1 MIQVKILSLK
11 LNIPNLLAH
20 CAIKLYFCRIMRYL
34 ITISLAAM
42 LLSACSQSEEDKAKP
57 LLAKIDSLYKSGN
70 YRATL
75 DSIVQLREHYPQA
88 IEARKTALR
97 LWQNAS
103 LKLAQADVAST
114 DIKLQEM
121 TEALKTETNLYRR
134 NMMTVKRD
142 SLQARYEAMCG
153 VVRMIHLR
161 QKQH

>member
-1 MIQVKILSLK
+1 
-11 LNIPNLLAH
+11 
-20 CAIKLYFCRIMRYL
+20 MRHL
-34 ITISLAAM
+34 ITILLAAM

-57 LLAKIDSLYKSGN
+57 LLAQIDSLYKSGN

-75 DSIVQLREHYPQA
+75 DSIVLLREHYPQA

>member
-1 MIQVKILSLK
+1 M
-11 LNIPNLLAH
+11 
-20 CAIKLYFCRIMRYL
+20 
-34 ITISLAAM
+34 AAM

-88 IEARKTALR
+88 IEARKTAFR

>member
-1 MIQVKILSLK
+1 MRHLLTIL
-11 LNIPNLLAH
+11 
-20 CAIKLYFCRIMRYL
+20 
-34 ITISLAAM
+34 LAAM

-75 DSIVQLREHYPQA
+75 DSIVLLREHYPQA

>member
-1 MIQVKILSLK
+1 
-11 LNIPNLLAH
+11 
-20 CAIKLYFCRIMRYL
+20 
-34 ITISLAAM
+34 M

-75 DSIVQLREHYPQA
+75 DSIVQLREQYPQA

>member
-1 MIQVKILSLK
+1 
-11 LNIPNLLAH
+11 
-20 CAIKLYFCRIMRYL
+20 
-34 ITISLAAM
+34 M

-75 DSIVQLREHYPQA
+75 DSIVQLREQYPQA

-142 SLQARYEAMCG
+142 SLQARYKAMCG

>member
-1 MIQVKILSLK
+1 
-11 LNIPNLLAH
+11 
-20 CAIKLYFCRIMRYL
+20 
-34 ITISLAAM
+34 M

-103 LKLAQADVAST
+103 LKLAQTDVAST

>member
-1 MIQVKILSLK
+1 M
-11 LNIPNLLAH
+11 
-20 CAIKLYFCRIMRYL
+20 
-34 ITISLAAM
+34 AAM

-121 TEALKTETNLYRR
+121 TEALKTEPNLYRR

>member
-1 MIQVKILSLK
+1 
-11 LNIPNLLAH
+11 
-20 CAIKLYFCRIMRYL
+20 MRHL
-34 ITISLAAM
+34 ITILLAAM

-75 DSIVQLREHYPQA
+75 DSIVKLREHYPQA

-134 NMMTVKRD
+134 NIMTVKRD

>member
-1 MIQVKILSLK
+1 
-11 LNIPNLLAH
+11 
-20 CAIKLYFCRIMRYL
+20 MRHL
-34 ITISLAAM
+34 ITILLAAM

-88 IEARKTALR
+88 IEARKMALR

>member
-1 MIQVKILSLK
+1 
-11 LNIPNLLAH
+11 
-20 CAIKLYFCRIMRYL
+20 
-34 ITISLAAM
+34 M

-57 LLAKIDSLYKSGN
+57 LLAQIDSLYKSGN

-75 DSIVQLREHYPQA
+75 DSIVLLREHYPQA

>member
-1 MIQVKILSLK
+1 
-11 LNIPNLLAH
+11 
-20 CAIKLYFCRIMRYL
+20 MRHL

-134 NMMTVKRD
+134 NIMTVKRD

>member
-1 MIQVKILSLK
+1 
-11 LNIPNLLAH
+11 
-20 CAIKLYFCRIMRYL
+20 MRHL

-75 DSIVQLREHYPQA
+75 DSIVLLREHYPQA

>member
-20 CAIKLYFCRIMRYL
+20 CAIKLYFCHIMRYL
-34 ITISLAAM
+34 ITILLAAM

>member
-1 MIQVKILSLK
+1 M
-11 LNIPNLLAH
+11 AE
-20 CAIKLYFCRIMRYL
+20 RI
-34 ITISLAAM
+34 T
-42 LLSACSQSEEDKAKP
+42 
-57 LLAKIDSLYKSGN
+57 
-70 YRATL
+70 
-75 DSIVQLREHYPQA
+75 
-88 IEARKTALR
+88 
-97 LWQNAS
+97 
-103 LKLAQADVAST
+103 KLAQADVAST

>member
-1 MIQVKILSLK
+1 
-11 LNIPNLLAH
+11 
-20 CAIKLYFCRIMRYL
+20 
-34 ITISLAAM
+34 M

-153 VVRMIHLR
+153 VVRMIRMR
-161 QKQH
+161 QKQDTKEYQHAAN

>member
-1 MIQVKILSLK
+1 
-11 LNIPNLLAH
+11 
-20 CAIKLYFCRIMRYL
+20 MRHL
-34 ITISLAAM
+34 ITILLAAM

-75 DSIVQLREHYPQA
+75 DSIVLLREHYPQA

>member
-1 MIQVKILSLK
+1 M
-11 LNIPNLLAH
+11 
-20 CAIKLYFCRIMRYL
+20 
-34 ITISLAAM
+34 AAM

-88 IEARKTALR
+88 IEARKTALL

>member
-1 MIQVKILSLK
+1 M
-11 LNIPNLLAH
+11 
-20 CAIKLYFCRIMRYL
+20 
-34 ITISLAAM
+34 AAM

-75 DSIVQLREHYPQA
+75 DSIVQLRENYPQA

>member
-1 MIQVKILSLK
+1 
-11 LNIPNLLAH
+11 
-20 CAIKLYFCRIMRYL
+20 MRHL

-142 SLQARYEAMCG
+142 SLQARYETMCG

>member
-1 MIQVKILSLK
+1 
-11 LNIPNLLAH
+11 
-20 CAIKLYFCRIMRYL
+20 
-34 ITISLAAM
+34 M

-103 LKLAQADVAST
+103 LKLAQADVART

>member
-1 MIQVKILSLK
+1 
-11 LNIPNLLAH
+11 
-20 CAIKLYFCRIMRYL
+20 MRHL
-34 ITISLAAM
+34 ITILLAAM

-97 LWQNAS
+97 QWQNAS

>member
-1 MIQVKILSLK
+1 
-11 LNIPNLLAH
+11 
-20 CAIKLYFCRIMRYL
+20 
-34 ITISLAAM
+34 M

-88 IEARKTALR
+88 IEARKMALR

>member
-1 MIQVKILSLK
+1 M
-11 LNIPNLLAH
+11 
-20 CAIKLYFCRIMRYL
+20 
-34 ITISLAAM
+34 AAM

-75 DSIVQLREHYPQA
+75 DSIVLLREHYPQA

-103 LKLAQADVAST
+103 LKLAQADVANT

>member
-1 MIQVKILSLK
+1 M
-11 LNIPNLLAH
+11 
-20 CAIKLYFCRIMRYL
+20 
-34 ITISLAAM
+34 AAM

-75 DSIVQLREHYPQA
+75 DSIVQLREDYPQA